1 MPMTKW
7 TTEAIRRSKGKQK
20 LAVLTAY
27 DWTTAKLLDEA
38 GMAIVLVGDSLAM
51 TALGYETTLPV
62 TLAEMLHHT
71 AAVSRGVKHALVV
84 GDMPFLSYQVSIDE
98 AVLNAGRFIKEG
110 GAAAVKIEG
119 GAFRKPVIEA
129 LVANGIPVMGHIG
142 LTPQSVNQF
151 GGYRVQGNN
160 AEAAQKLIADAQAL
174 EAAGVFSIVIECVP
188 ASVAA
193 DITAAVHVPTIG
205 IGAGVNCDGQVLVS
219 HDLLGLPTA
228 HRPRFVKTYANLEPT
243 LRSAFESYRRD
254 VESGTFP
261 APEHGY

>member
-1 MPMTKW
+1 MPMMKW
-7 TTEAIRRSKGKQK
+7 TTESIRRAKGKRK

-27 DWTTAKLLDEA
+27 DWTTAKLLDDA

-51 TALGYETTLPV
+51 TALGYETTVPV
-62 TLAEMLHHT
+62 SLTEMLHHT
-71 AAVSRGVKHALVV
+71 AAVARGVKNALVV
-84 GDMPFLSYQVSIDE
+84 GDMPFLSYQVTVDQ

-142 LTPQSVNQF
+142 LTPQSVNQL

-160 AEAAQKLIADAQAL
+160 AESAIQLIDDARAL

-188 ASVAA
+188 AAVAA
-193 DITAAVHVPTIG
+193 EITAAVHVPTIG
-205 IGAGVNCDGQVLVS
+205 IGAGANCDGQVLVT

-228 HRPRFVKTYANLEPT
+228 HRPRFVKTYAELEPA
-243 LRSAFESYRRD
+243 LRNAFEAYRRE

-261 APEHGY
+261 AAEHGY